1 MNKTAFVI
9 IRNEQY
15 EDSSIVGICST
26 EEKAK
31 RAIAILN
38 AENQFDTIKYS
49 YEEHNL
55 DQFTIFL

>member
-1 MNKTAFVI
+1 MNRTAFVI
-9 IRNEQY
+9 IREDQY
-15 EDSSIVGICST
+15 ESDSIVGICST

-38 AENQFDTIKYS
+38 AENQFDSIKYD

>member
-31 RAIAILN
+31 R
-38 AENQFDTIKYS
+38 S
-49 YEEHNL
+49 YCNS
-55 DQFTIFL
+55 